1 MSKQA
6 DFTLYLMALDQYKGL
21 YLWRSKTNNH
31 SSISS
36 FSDDRDLYAEDLL
49 QIDIVAEQL
58 RADSKN
64 RPKKSRKTAPQVPI
78 TN

>member
-6 DFTLYLMALDQYKGL
+6 DSTLYLMALDQYKGL

-49 QIDIVAEQL
+49 QIDIVADQL
-58 RADSKN
+58 RADSKD
-64 RPKKSRKTAPQVPI
+64 RPKKSRKTAPQAPI